1 MLEGMAVKPSPQPA
15 LRGGP
20 FTVADARRVGLR
32 WDDLQTRSWARL
44 SRGQYAWMGL
54 PQDALLKLEA
64 VAQRVPA
71 SYAFSG
77 STAAWFLGLD
87 VAWCDPIEVT
97 IGRDVPVLARAG
109 VRLRRAERLESDVI
123 VRQGFRTTSAIRT
136 ICDLASRRDP
146 VESVVAVDMAVRAG
160 LVKLSNLARHV
171 ESHAGAKGIKRLRRA
186 VRLADPRS
194 ESPMETLPWRNFRLV
209 RTKRLDDRSNPRIV
223 RTIRGCRL
231 AVQPRPAFHAET
243 VPAQIVM
250 SARGA
255 HQAPRRIGLQP
266 ALVLAPV
273 PDAVLRAE
281 HPSPAIAS
289 HAGSIL
295 AGIRD
300 GLMFAFGS
308 AWFVPVSAAIALSAY
323 MLWPKARPRG
333 VDVVA
338 GAGAAVSL
346 VGLFGL
352 VGNAGGAVGSGIDA
366 SLTSLVTSVGAWA
379 LLVAGLVIGL
389 IVTIH
394 FSPGALLVTAVGAM
408 RAANAERAR
417 LRDLV
422 AAPTAE
428 KARPV
433 KSASAS
439 SDLLTR
445 SAASF
450 ATAPAAPEQANVWDV
465 DEPEERLEKK
475 PQAEPVALNGEA
487 PRELPASAPAA
498 VLRVVAE
505 PDDDLPD
512 IDWKLPS
519 IALLDTVTARRE
531 RMADEI
537 KRNVRIIESTLQTF
551 GVECKVVGVNPG
563 PAVTQYELQPG
574 PGVQVKRITALQND
588 LSLALAAAPL
598 RIEAPIPGKSAVG
611 IEVPNKSAS
620 LVTIREVI
628 ETAAFREGT
637 NKLALVLGNDVS
649 GQSIVADL
657 TRMPHLLIAGATGQG
672 KSVCINALI
681 TSLLFQV
688 TPDHLRML
696 LIDPKRVELT
706 GYNGLPHLALPVLV
720 ESHQAAAALRWAVA
734 EMDRRYKLF
743 SSEGVRN
750 IASYNDKATQKLAR
764 TLPYVVIVI
773 DELADLMMVA
783 AGEIEELIC
792 RIAQLARAVGI
803 HLIIATQRPST
814 DIITGLI
821 KANIPSRIAFVV
833 GSQVDSRVILDAGG
847 AEKLLGRGD
856 MLYQPVD
863 AGKPTRIQGAFV
875 SDPEVEGVVNFW
887 KSQGGP
893 RYMEEILEEGAGTE
907 WERGEP

>member
-1 MLEGMAVKPSPQPA
+1 MLA
-15 LRGGP
+15 
-20 FTVADARRVGLR
+20 
-32 WDDLQTRSWARL
+32 
-44 SRGQYAWMGL
+44 
-54 PQDALLKLEA
+54 ALLGLLAILSHAGEILGA
-64 VAQRVPA
+64 IRQALY
-71 SYAFSG
+71 SWFG
-77 STAAWFLGLD
+77 AAWF
-87 VAWCDPIEVT
+87 
-97 IGRDVPVLARAG
+97 
-109 VRLRRAERLESDVI
+109 
-123 VRQGFRTTSAIRT
+123 
-136 ICDLASRRDP
+136 
-146 VESVVAVDMAVRAG
+146 
-160 LVKLSNLARHV
+160 
-171 ESHAGAKGIKRLRRA
+171 
-186 VRLADPRS
+186 
-194 ESPMETLPWRNFRLV
+194 
-209 RTKRLDDRSNPRIV
+209 
-223 RTIRGCRL
+223 
-231 AVQPRPAFHAET
+231 
-243 VPAQIVM
+243 
-250 SARGA
+250 
-255 HQAPRRIGLQP
+255 
-266 ALVLAPV
+266 APV
-273 PDAVLRAE
+273 
-281 HPSPAIAS
+281 IA
-289 HAGSIL
+289 A
-295 AGIRD
+295 
-300 GLMFAFGS
+300 M
-308 AWFVPVSAAIALSAY
+308 AASAY
-323 MLWPKARPRG
+323 LLWPKAPRPRG
-333 VDVVA
+333 VDIAAGVVA
-338 GAGAAVSL
+338 VLSL

-352 VGNAGGAVGSGIDA
+352 AANAGGSIGHGVAS
-366 SLTSLVTSVGAWA
+366 SLTALFTIVGAWA
-379 LLVAGLVIGL
+379 LLIAGLVIGL

-394 FSPGALLVTAVGAM
+394 FSPGALLVTTVGALRRANSERM
-408 RAANAERAR
+408 RLQE
-417 LRDLV
+417 LV
-422 AAPTAE
+422 SAPPAE
-428 KARPV
+428 KAKAARGAPATV
-433 KSASAS
+433 NA
-439 SDLLTR
+439 LTR

-450 ATAPAAPEQANVWDV
+450 AKAPAVPEQRHAWEV
-465 DEPEERLEKK
+465 DEPDEPELETSRTETASVASAHYEPDVQPKK
-475 PQAEPVALNGEA
+475 PVM
-487 PRELPASAPAA
+487 
-498 VLRVVAE
+498 RVVAE
-505 PDDDLPD
+505 PEDDLPE

-537 KRNVRIIESTLQTF
+537 KRNVRVIEGTLQQF
-551 GVECKVVGVNPG
+551 GVEAKVIGVNPG
-563 PAVTQYELQPG
+563 PAVTQYEIQPG
-574 PGVQVKRITALQND
+574 AGVQVKRITALQND

-628 ETAAFREGT
+628 ETAAFREGS
-637 NKLALVLGNDVS
+637 NVLALGLGNDVS

-688 TPDHLRML
+688 TPEHLRML

-750 IASYNDKATQKLAR
+750 IAAYNDKAVQKLAR
-764 TLPYVVIVI
+764 PLPYIVIVI

-821 KANIPSRIAFVV
+821 KANIPSRIAFAV
-833 GSQVDSRVILDAGG
+833 GSQVDSRVILDSGG

-875 SDPEVEGVVNFW
+875 SDQEVEGVVNFW

-893 RYMEEILEEGAGTE
+893 RFMEEILEEGAASDWDG
-907 WERGEP
+907 ERREERKLDPLFARSARAVAAEGAASVSLVQRKFNVGYSRAGRIVDQLAEHRVIGGYQGSKSREVLMTLPDVDELLERLGLE

>member
-1 MLEGMAVKPSPQPA
+1 MLA
-15 LRGGP
+15 
-20 FTVADARRVGLR
+20 
-32 WDDLQTRSWARL
+32 
-44 SRGQYAWMGL
+44 
-54 PQDALLKLEA
+54 ALL
-64 VAQRVPA
+64 
-71 SYAFSG
+71 
-77 STAAWFLGLD
+77 GL
-87 VAWCDPIEVT
+87 
-97 IGRDVPVLARAG
+97 LAI
-109 VRLRRAERLESDVI
+109 L
-123 VRQGFRTTSAIRT
+123 
-136 ICDLASRRDP
+136 
-146 VESVVAVDMAVRAG
+146 
-160 LVKLSNLARHV
+160 
-171 ESHAGAKGIKRLRRA
+171 SHAG
-186 VRLADPRS
+186 
-194 ESPMETLPWRNFRLV
+194 M
-209 RTKRLDDRSNPRIV
+209 
-223 RTIRGCRL
+223 
-231 AVQPRPAFHAET
+231 
-243 VPAQIVM
+243 
-250 SARGA
+250 
-255 HQAPRRIGLQP
+255 
-266 ALVLAPV
+266 
-273 PDAVLRAE
+273 
-281 HPSPAIAS
+281 
-289 HAGSIL
+289 IL
-295 AGIRD
+295 GGIRYD
-300 GLMFAFGS
+300 LVAWFGN
-308 AWFVPVSAAIALSAY
+308 AWFVPVGSAIALSAWL
-323 MLWPKARPRG
+323 LWPKAPRPRT

-338 GAGAAVSL
+338 AMVAVLSL
-346 VGLFGL
+346 IGLFGL
-352 VGNAGGAVGSGIDA
+352 VASAGGSLGSGIDGA
-366 SLTSLVTSVGAWA
+366 LSGMFTSVGAWA

-394 FSPGALLVTAVGAM
+394 FSPGALVVTAVGAL
-408 RAANAERAR
+408 RAANAEKRR

-422 AAPTAE
+422 GNVSSE
-428 KARPV
+428 KAKPTRP
-433 KSASAS
+433 APAT

-450 ATAPAAPEQANVWDV
+450 ATAPAPPGQKSLWQV
-465 DEPEERLEKK
+465 DEPEEEAADQPRAQ
-475 PQAEPVALNGEA
+475 PADEA
-487 PRELPASAPAA
+487 PVDDEPPRQSAP
-498 VLRVVAE
+498 VMRVVAE
-505 PDDDLPD
+505 REDEPPE
-512 IDWKLPS
+512 IEWKLPA
-519 IALLDTVTARRE
+519 ITLLDTVTARRE

-551 GVECKVVGVNPG
+551 GVDCKVVGVNPG
-563 PAVTQYELQPG
+563 PAVTQFEIQPG
-574 PGVQVKRITALQND
+574 AGVQVKRITALQND

-620 LVTIREVI
+620 LVTIREVL

-637 NKLALVLGNDVS
+637 NKLALGLGNDVS

-688 TPDHLRML
+688 TPDHLRLL

-743 SSEGVRN
+743 SAEGVRN
-750 IASYNDKATQKLAR
+750 IASYNEKATQKLAR
-764 TLPYVVIVI
+764 TLPYIVIVI

-821 KANIPSRIAFVV
+821 KANIPSRIAFAV
-833 GSQVDSRVILDAGG
+833 GSQVDSRVILDTGG

-887 KSQGGP
+887 KSQGDP
-893 RYMEEILEEGAGTE
+893 RYMDEILEEGAGIE
-907 WERGEP
+907 WEGERREERKLDALFARSARAVAAEGAASVSLVQRKFNVGYSRAGRIVDQLAEHRVVGGYQGSKSREVLMTLPDVDELLERLGLE

>member
-1 MLEGMAVKPSPQPA
+1 
-15 LRGGP
+15 
-20 FTVADARRVGLR
+20 
-32 WDDLQTRSWARL
+32 
-44 SRGQYAWMGL
+44 
-54 PQDALLKLEA
+54 
-64 VAQRVPA
+64 
-71 SYAFSG
+71 
-77 STAAWFLGLD
+77 
-87 VAWCDPIEVT
+87 
-97 IGRDVPVLARAG
+97 
-109 VRLRRAERLESDVI
+109 
-123 VRQGFRTTSAIRT
+123 
-136 ICDLASRRDP
+136 
-146 VESVVAVDMAVRAG
+146 
-160 LVKLSNLARHV
+160 
-171 ESHAGAKGIKRLRRA
+171 
-186 VRLADPRS
+186 
-194 ESPMETLPWRNFRLV
+194 
-209 RTKRLDDRSNPRIV
+209 
-223 RTIRGCRL
+223 
-231 AVQPRPAFHAET
+231 
-243 VPAQIVM
+243 
-250 SARGA
+250 
-255 HQAPRRIGLQP
+255 
-266 ALVLAPV
+266 
-273 PDAVLRAE
+273 
-281 HPSPAIAS
+281 
-289 HAGSIL
+289 
-295 AGIRD
+295 
-300 GLMFAFGS
+300 
-308 AWFVPVSAAIALSAY
+308 
-323 MLWPKARPRG
+323 
-333 VDVVA
+333 
-338 GAGAAVSL
+338 
-346 VGLFGL
+346 
-352 VGNAGGAVGSGIDA
+352 
-366 SLTSLVTSVGAWA
+366 
-379 LLVAGLVIGL
+379 L

-394 FSPGALLVTAVGAM
+394 FSPGALLVAAVSGL
-408 RAANAERAR
+408 RVANAERAR

-422 AAPTAE
+422 AAPPQE
-428 KARPV
+428 KGKPQKQAP
-433 KSASAS
+433 AS

-450 ATAPAAPEQANVWDV
+450 ATAPASTEQRALWDV
-465 DEPEERLEKK
+465 DEPEEQEPEKSIA
-475 PQAEPVALNGEA
+475 PSASVPVDEEATRPVEPV
-487 PRELPASAPAA
+487 
-498 VLRVVAE
+498 VRVVAE
-505 PDDDLPD
+505 AEDDLPE
-512 IDWKLPS
+512 IEWKLPS

-537 KRNVRIIESTLQTF
+537 KRNVRILETTLQTF

-563 PAVTQYELQPG
+563 PAVTQYEVQPG

-637 NKLALVLGNDVS
+637 NRLALGLGNDVS

-688 TPDHLRML
+688 TPDHLRLL

-743 SSEGVRN
+743 SGEGVRN
-750 IASYNDKATQKLAR
+750 IAAYNEKALLRSAR
-764 TLPYVVIVI
+764 PLPYIVIVI

-821 KANIPSRIAFVV
+821 KANIPSRIAFAV
-833 GSQVDSRVILDAGG
+833 GSQVDSRVILDTGG

-893 RYMEEILEEGAGTE
+893 RYMEEILEEGAGSE
-907 WERGEP
+907 WEGGERREERKLDPLFARSARAVAAEGGASVSLVQRKFNVGYSRAGRIVDQLADHRVIGGYQGSKSREVLMTLPDVDDLLERLGLE